1 MGKKKNRGKKGG
13 GNNNKSSTKPTIAA
27 NANDAV
33 VTNNTT
39 PNNTT
44 TLDDNISV
52 DTDRASNK
60 DTSLLLL
67 KQKELNVT
75 KPRLNNISSIPPST
89 TTIMPSSISIP
100 SAEDLNNIIDT
111 PLPSFSGI
119 FTSSEEND
127 NEVETEVHDNNN
139 PRDNNVE
146 TPPKDNLSGGNNNNV
161 DKVVVDREVSSSP
174 AAGR

>member
-13 GNNNKSSTKPTIAA
+13 SNTNKSSTKPIIAI
-27 NANDAV
+27 ANDAV
-33 VTNNTT
+33 TNNTNN
-39 PNNTT
+39 NNTT
-44 TLDDNISV
+44 TLDHDNISV

-60 DTSLLLL
+60 DTSSLL
-67 KQKELNVT
+67 KQQELNVT
-75 KPRLNNISSIPPST
+75 PRLNNISSIPPST
-89 TTIMPSSISIP
+89 TTTTTTIMPSSISIP
-100 SAEDLNNIIDT
+100 SAAEDLNNIDT
-111 PLPSFSGI
+111 PLPTDEVSWSFS
-119 FTSSEEND
+119 EE
-127 NEVETEVHDNNN
+127 ETEVYGNNN